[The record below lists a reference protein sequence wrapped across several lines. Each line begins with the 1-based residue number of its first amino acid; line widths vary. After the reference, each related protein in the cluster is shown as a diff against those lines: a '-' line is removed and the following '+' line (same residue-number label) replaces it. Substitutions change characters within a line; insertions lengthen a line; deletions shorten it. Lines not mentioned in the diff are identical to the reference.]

1 MTCLGIFLNFERHA
15 GHWLRT
21 VLLISV
27 VSVAPAWLI
36 SAQASVALK
45 GIVLP
50 QAITRSVMLGKSQWQ
65 GVSVEL
71 ERLHSPATLEATLEQ
86 LAMLLPELTP
96 IWSEYGVMQA
106 HWTTA
111 QASCALLLW
120 ETQTH
125 TTEGVLSGLSLAEP
139 LQVGHNTLPT
149 RAAVM
154 DWLPQQAQQLF
165 RLIDN
170 SGIEPIALSSFIV
183 STTSS
188 QLVDHL
194 NSFGKRN
201 GWIRLPEELTF
212 FRKDKRLSFQVMTDT
227 GQATVLVYETTR
239 DIP

>member
-1 MTCLGIFLNFERHA
+1 
-15 GHWLRT
+15 
-21 VLLISV
+21 
-27 VSVAPAWLI
+27 
-36 SAQASVALK
+36 
-45 GIVLP
+45 
-50 QAITRSVMLGKSQWQ
+50 
-65 GVSVEL
+65 
-71 ERLHSPATLEATLEQ
+71 
-86 LAMLLPELTP
+86 
-96 IWSEYGVMQA
+96 
-106 HWTTA
+106 
-111 QASCALLLW
+111 
-120 ETQTH
+120 
-125 TTEGVLSGLSLAEP
+125 
-139 LQVGHNTLPT
+139 
-149 RAAVM
+149 M